1 MIVVGLGLGEFVDL
15 RFRIIVIGIKRWL
28 DELLFD
34 NVHVTSHFAS
44 TQLKN
49 YSPVQI
55 PKVI

>member
-1 MIVVGLGLGEFVDL
+1 MVSYALLNF
-15 RFRIIVIGIKRWL
+15 